1 MILCVTPNPAIDRT
15 LHVNSLHVG
24 EVHRAD
30 KVLAAAGGKGLN
42 VARTIQA
49 LGGEPLCMGLIGGHT
64 GNLLEEL
71 AQREGLSAYWTRMKN
86 ETRTC
91 TILVEDGRDATV
103 INERGAEANEE
114 ECEAFIND
122 VWKQAEHVQLVC
134 VSGSLPPGFS
144 LDVFEVLLKGLVKKG
159 KSVWVDTSGVAL
171 KIALKLHG
179 LNIKVNAA
187 ELSDALG
194 MKISNADQAIFACN
208 QLLNDGISSA
218 AVTLGKDGAVL
229 VEHSEIWVAYPPVIK
244 VVSSVGSGDAFL
256 GGLAVALDR
265 GHPLDVSLRHAV
277 AAGAANALHFG
288 GGKLSR
294 EEFERIR
301 QDVTILPYM

>member
-1 MILCVTPNPAIDRT
+1 
-15 LHVNSLHVG
+15 
-24 EVHRAD
+24 
-30 KVLAAAGGKGLN
+30 
-42 VARTIQA
+42 
-49 LGGEPLCMGLIGGHT
+49 
-64 GNLLEEL
+64 
-71 AQREGLSAYWTRMKN
+71 
-86 ETRTC
+86 
-91 TILVEDGRDATV
+91 
-103 INERGAEANEE
+103 
-114 ECEAFIND
+114 
-122 VWKQAEHVQLVC
+122 
-134 VSGSLPPGFS
+134 
-144 LDVFEVLLKGLVKKG
+144 
-159 KSVWVDTSGVAL
+159 
-171 KIALKLHG
+171 